1 MSIFQGLTS
10 AFKAEVL
17 LGVHDFRATG
27 GDTFM
32 IALYDSTAVLNANTT
47 AYTATGEVTGA
58 NYSAGGITLTNLGVT
73 TGSTSSTAGVG
84 FTSFAPAVFT
94 NVTVVARGALIYN
107 TTPSATDANNAVLT
121 NPAVCVLDFGADKT
135 VTTADLTITF
145 PANTADD
152 AIIRIS

>member
-10 AFKAEVL
+10 SFKAEAL

-32 IALYDSTAVLNANTT
+32 IALYDSTADLNANTT

-58 NYSAGGITLTNLGVT
+58 NYTAGGITLTNLGVT
-73 TGSTSSTAGVG
+73 TSNTSTTSGVG
-84 FTSFAPAVFT
+84 FTSFSPAVFA

-107 TTPSATDANNAVLT
+107 TTPSATDANNTVLV

-135 VTTADLTITF
+135 ATASDLTITF
-145 PANTADD
+145 PTNTADD
-152 AIIRIS
+152 AIIRIA